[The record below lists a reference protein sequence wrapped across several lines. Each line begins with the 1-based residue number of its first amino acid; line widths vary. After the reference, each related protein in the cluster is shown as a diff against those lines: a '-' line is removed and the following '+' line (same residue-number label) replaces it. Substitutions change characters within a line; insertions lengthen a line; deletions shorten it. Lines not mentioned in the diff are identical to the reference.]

1 MNDLSQ
7 VGSFLLNVFV
17 TVWNFLIKDAGWI
30 GIVVLGFVVLR
41 VVIFAVGFLLAHRD
55 FDNK

>member
-17 TVWNFLIKDAGWI
+17 TVWNFLIKDAGWV
-30 GIVVLGFVVLR
+30 GVAVLGFVVVRLI
-41 VVIFAVGFLLAHRD
+41 IFAVGFLLAHRD
-55 FDNK
+55 PDK